1 MSTNDFEKLLEEVR
15 TLRNEI
21 DYRQSGCYSS
31 WDMTDNDQGAYDA
44 YGNCLEEID
53 ELLKRWTHESI
64 RTIRKCSSFISL

>member
-1 MSTNDFEKLLEEVR
+1 MTTNDFEKLLEEVR

-21 DYRQSGCYSS
+21 DYHQSGCYSP

-53 ELLKRWTHESI
+53 ELLKRWE
-64 RTIRKCSSFISL
+64 